1 MFIFD
6 EVDKMPI
13 GVLDALRPFMD
24 HHSIIDGVDMSR
36 ALFILLSNTGGKD
49 ITAKTFEA
57 WQEGLKR
64 EDLRYADYE
73 SLILKGAFNEVGG
86 LKKSA
91 IIDRSVIDLY
101 VPFLPLGKQIL
112 KNEKRDFPLR
122 YSIIYFLNF
131 YRTTSCQ
138 IVRTKGVKISR
149 ISC

>member
-1 MFIFD
+1 
-6 EVDKMPI
+6 MPI

-73 SLILKGAFNEVGG
+73 NLILKGAFNEVGG

-112 KNEKRDFPLR
+112 RP
-122 YSIIYFLNF
+122 LNF
-131 YRTTSCQ
+131 AKICFNFFLQNNVMSNY
-138 IVRTKGVKISR
+138 VR
-149 ISC
+149 